1 MSAAKIRFIRAQQ
14 AWFMFLSKT
23 LLNVDD
29 LRYCPSVKSF
39 RNLEEYIEA
48 ALATARFEKIE
59 GGKKVYAE
67 IPAFRGAW
75 ADGSTQRQAVTEL
88 RDVLK
93 GWIEL
98 QIERGQT
105 LPVVKGI
112 MPPEL
117 SMA

>member
-1 MSAAKIRFIRAQQ
+1 MQ
-14 AWFMFLSKT
+14 
-23 LLNVDD
+23 
-29 LRYCPSVKSF
+29 YCSGVKHF

-75 ADGSTQRQAVTEL
+75 ADGSTQKEAVAEL

-98 QIERGQT
+98 QLERGQM
-105 LPVVKGI
+105 LPAVKG
-112 MPPEL
+112 PCL
-117 SMA
+117 QN

>member
-1 MSAAKIRFIRAQQ
+1 
-14 AWFMFLSKT
+14 MFLSKT
-23 LLNVDD
+23 LLNAGT

-75 ADGSTQRQAVTEL
+75 ADGGTQRQAVAEL
-88 RDVLK
+88 REVLK
-93 GWIEL
+93 GWIDL
-98 QIERGQT
+98 QLERGQM
-105 LPVVKGI
+105 LPAVKGVK
-112 MPPEL
+112 PPEL

>member
-1 MSAAKIRFIRAQQ
+1 
-14 AWFMFLSKT
+14 MFLSKI
-23 LLNVDD
+23 LLNVGI
-29 LRYCPSVKSF
+29 LRYCSTMKSF
-39 RNLEEYIEA
+39 KNLEEYIEA

-59 GGKKVYAE
+59 GGKKIYAE

-75 ADGSTQRQAVTEL
+75 ADGSTQRQALTEL

-98 QIERGQT
+98 QIERGQV
-105 LPVVKGI
+105 LPAVKGV
-112 MPPEL
+112 MPPEM

>member
-1 MSAAKIRFIRAQQ
+1 
-14 AWFMFLSKT
+14 MFLSKT
-23 LLNVDD
+23 LRNAGI
-29 LRYCPSVKSF
+29 LRYYSSVKSF

-75 ADGSTQRQAVTEL
+75 ADGSTQRQAMAEL

-98 QIERGQT
+98 QLERGQM
-105 LPVVKGI
+105 LPAVKGI
-112 MPPEL
+112 RPPEL